1 MANRPGT
8 AHFGQTA
15 LEDRGQ
21 DEWEHDEPLYAAAG
35 IDGDDGEHVDQATAE
50 RDSLYATLN
59 LERDASED
67 EIQKAYRRLAGKH
80 HHQMVYGCETGWLTH
95 PCSALLHPDRHRD
108 PALKPAADARFA
120 ALQRAYE
127 ILSDPAKRAIY
138 DEFGE
143 SGLKTQW
150 EVSTKGK
157 TPAEVCA
164 TATRRDRGVATSAN
178 RVFATP
184 SSAPSLNG

>member
-1 MANRPGT
+1 MV
-8 AHFGQTA
+8 
-15 LEDRGQ
+15 RG
-21 DEWEHDEPLYAAAG
+21 DEGRQPDCL
-35 IDGDDGEHVDQATAE
+35 
-50 RDSLYATLN
+50 TLPP
-59 LERDASED
+59 RA
-67 EIQKAYRRLAGKH
+67 
-80 HHQMVYGCETGWLTH
+80 
-95 PCSALLHPDRHRD
+95 ALLHPDRHRD

-127 ILSDPAKRAIY
+127 ILCDPAKRAIY

-157 TPAEVCA
+157 TPAEVRA
-164 TATRRDRGVATSAN
+164 PLRGNLSAPAD
-178 RVFATP
+178 RVFFATL